1 MSGMERVLVVRRD
14 RFFGGQ
20 WPQGFLG
27 ITGQDARRLLAQ
39 LTREGHFVE
48 RAEAEQTPARKQ
60 LIPYCVVTCGS
71 SVLCVQRH
79 RRQSE
84 SRLHGLWS
92 IGIGGHID
100 EQDAGA
106 DPIRAGLRRELAEEL
121 SFPEPVLAMA
131 EPQFLGLL
139 NDDGTEV
146 GSVHVGLVFQL
157 EVEDGQVTIR
167 EQEKMSGGFRNL
179 SPQAAAGRVVGP
191 LDLWQDPKC
200 FETWSRILLE
210 AVPWL
215 GAGASQ
221 DSNKITRG
229 S

>member
-1 MSGMERVLVVRRD
+1 
-14 RFFGGQ
+14 
-20 WPQGFLG
+20 
-27 ITGQDARRLLAQ
+27 
-39 LTREGHFVE
+39 
-48 RAEAEQTPARKQ
+48 
-60 LIPYCVVTCGS
+60 VTSGS

-106 DPIRAGLRRELAEEL
+106 DPIRTGLRRELDEEL
-121 SFPEPVLAMA
+121 CFREPVLAKA
-131 EPQFLGLL
+131 EPRFLGLL

-157 EVEDGQVTIR
+157 EVEDGQVTVR

-179 SPQAAAGRVVGP
+179 RPQAAAGRVVDP
-191 LDLWQDPKC
+191 QDLWQDPKC

-210 AVPWL
+210 VVPWL
-215 GAGASQ
+215 GARASQ